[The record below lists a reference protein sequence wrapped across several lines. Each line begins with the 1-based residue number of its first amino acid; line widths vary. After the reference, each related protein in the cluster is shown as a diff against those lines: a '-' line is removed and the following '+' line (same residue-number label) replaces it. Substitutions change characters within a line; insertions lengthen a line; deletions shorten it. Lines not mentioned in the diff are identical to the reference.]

1 MADDLLLPPPLAAD
15 RRLQAMGVVAQ
26 RMSGLDISPVLVYL
40 VDTVNTSVLPGLAE
54 QFHILGEGWQFAR
67 NDDER
72 RLLLKRAIE
81 LHRYKGTPW
90 AIKQVLETLSLNGQI
105 REWFDYGGQPFYFR
119 IDVDL
124 SDRGIDEAT
133 YDALVELVTEY
144 KNVRSH
150 LEALTLSLT
159 VRSPVPAIAAV
170 TLGGELT
177 TVYPLQLDGVALASA
192 IFIGYGQRTIEMT
205 TIYPLEN

>member
-26 RMSGLDISPVLVYL
+26 RVSGLDISPVLVYL
-40 VDTVNTSVLPGLAE
+40 VDTVNTSVLPALAE

-81 LHRYKGTPW
+81 LHRHKGTKW
-90 AIKQVLETLSLNGQI
+90 AIQQVLETLSLNGQI
-105 REWFDYGGQPFYFR
+105 QEWFEYGGQPYYFR

-133 YDALVELVTEY
+133 YDALVELVNEY

-150 LEALTLSLT
+150 LEALTLYLT
-159 VRSPVPAIAAV
+159 VRSPVPVIAAAV
-170 TLGGELT
+170 LGGELA
-177 TVYPLQLDGVALASA
+177 TVYPLQLDGVEQSSA
-192 IFIGYGQRTIEMT
+192 IYIAYGQQTIEIT